1 MSNAHPS
8 STAPATPARTVAW
21 LRWVF
26 WLLLIGFLAW
36 DVMHSAPVDM
46 RFEPPLLAAGSGQ
59 SSVGGHCSMPD

>member
-1 MSNAHPS
+1 MSNAHSS
-8 STAPATPARTVAW
+8 STAPATPASSSAW